1 MFTGFMVNTWIV
13 ATVVAIVAGVVGFFV
28 VLRGSSF
35 AAHAVPNAAFAGA
48 AGANLIGASSVGGL
62 LVFAIAGALGIS
74 FLSRRGSRDVA
85 TALAMVVMLA
95 LGALFLSFSNEYA
108 SETYS
113 LLFGEV
119 LGVSSSELLP
129 TAVLAVVAVVAV
141 VLFWRLLLLTSI
153 DPELADA
160 RGVRTS
166 RVELAFL
173 VIMAVITS
181 MSVPVVGAL
190 LIFSLMIGPPA
201 AARSFAADP
210 FVAVLLAVCLSL
222 VTVWTAIAVSY
233 LTTLPIGFFVG
244 ALGAAFYLAGRAHA
258 GWSRK
263 RVGASGAGAS
273 RVVAPLD
280 DQGAVR

>member
-13 ATVVAIVAGVVGFFV
+13 ATVVAVVAGTVGFFV

-74 FLSRRGSRDVA
+74 FLSRHGRRDVA

-129 TAVLAVVAVVAV
+129 TAVLAAVAVVAV

-263 RVGASGAGAS
+263 RVGTSGAGAS
-273 RVVAPLD
+273 RSLTALD
-280 DQGAVR
+280 DRGAVR